1 MPTGKK
7 KLFNFSKEVFFFS
20 LCSNLTNPL
29 MFLFTCKFDKT
40 VKINQSHIMIRPLHC
55 DEKQLWKTATKCHV
69 CHPRS
74 P

>member
-40 VKINQSHIMIRPLHC
+40 VKINESHIMIRPLSA
-55 DEKQLWKTATKCHV
+55 L
-69 CHPRS
+69 
-74 P
+74 

>member
-7 KLFNFSKEVFFFS
+7 KLFNINRGFFFP

-40 VKINQSHIMIRPLHC
+40 VKINESHIMIRPLSA
-55 DEKQLWKTATKCHV
+55 L
-69 CHPRS
+69 
-74 P
+74 